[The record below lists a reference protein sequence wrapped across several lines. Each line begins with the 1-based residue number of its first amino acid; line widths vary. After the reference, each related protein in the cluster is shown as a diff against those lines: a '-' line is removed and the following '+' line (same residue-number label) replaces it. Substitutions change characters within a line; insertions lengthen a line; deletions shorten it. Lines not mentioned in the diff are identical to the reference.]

1 MVSDVKNYT
10 KKDAKNSDTAGEFP
24 FFRTHNGGK
33 RSQLPVTLC
42 VSG

>member
-1 MVSDVKNYT
+1 MVNDVKNYT
-10 KKDAKNSDTAGEFP
+10 KKDAKNSDTVGEFP
-24 FFRTHNGGK
+24 FFRTHNGGN